1 MWSTFGWHA
10 AAKWPTT
17 SVLLLVAAKK
27 KWKKLQTQREMK
39 QEESGWRRGMEN
51 SRSKHKANFEEFLI
65 KMQGSFYIVVA
76 AVVIL

>member
-1 MWSTFGWHA
+1 
-10 AAKWPTT
+10 
-17 SVLLLVAAKK
+17 
-27 KWKKLQTQREMK
+27 MK
-39 QEESGWRRGMEN
+39 QEESGWWRGMEN